1 MGQAEQRD
9 SRRIILKGPALV
21 RFRAAGRLFDRLPL
35 ANLSHGGCLAIVPF
49 EEAGAL
55 CIDAPVR
62 ELMITYPG
70 MPANP
75 IAARVAWTMAH
86 AEGDQVAVG
95 LQFQEMTSDTRIA
108 LVALV
113 DAVVLESGKR
123 T

>member
-1 MGQAEQRD
+1 MSGSDKRD
-9 SRRIILKGPALV
+9 SRRVILKGPAVV
-21 RFRAAGRLFDRLPL
+21 RFQAAGRLFDRIPM
-35 ANLSHGGCLAIVPF
+35 ANLSHGGCLAMVPF
-49 EEAGAL
+49 EDAGAL

-75 IAARVAWTMAH
+75 IVARVAWTMAH

-113 DAVVLESGKR
+113 DAVVLQQPR
-123 T
+123 